1 MLEDR
6 GWIETIGHR
15 DVPGRPSLFATT
27 KQFLDDLGLVSLDQ
41 LPPLQQLGK
50 EGDAEGMLPGLEA
63 LMADKENEQAPMDFA
78 EAEVQADEAFAEEPQ
93 TVSSDE
99 ENESDATTY
108 QEEQN
113 EILDEIQTTSDS
125 EIAPVETEAKEADGQ
140 Q

>member
-1 MLEDR
+1 
-6 GWIETIGHR
+6 
-15 DVPGRPSLFATT
+15 
-27 KQFLDDLGLVSLDQ
+27 
-41 LPPLQQLGK
+41 
-50 EGDAEGMLPGLEA
+50 
-63 LMADKENEQAPMDFA
+63 MDFA